1 MNERQH
7 DVLCK
12 VSAQGVATLTL
23 NRVEKHN
30 AFDGVMIAHL
40 LVELERLSA
49 DPSVRVLVSASQR
62 SAFFRRC
69 RSVVDAFNGWAVERA
84 QLSRRVRAR
93 ATDAN
98 AR

>member
-7 DVLCK
+7 DVLCN
-12 VSAQGVATLTL
+12 VSALGVASLTL

-49 DPSVRVLVSASQR
+49 DPSVRVLVLQANGQHFPQVPICCGCVQWLGSQKSTTIKTR
-62 SAFFRRC
+62 PS
-69 RSVVDAFNGWAVERA
+69 
-84 QLSRRVRAR
+84 SRG
-93 ATDAN
+93 
-98 AR
+98 